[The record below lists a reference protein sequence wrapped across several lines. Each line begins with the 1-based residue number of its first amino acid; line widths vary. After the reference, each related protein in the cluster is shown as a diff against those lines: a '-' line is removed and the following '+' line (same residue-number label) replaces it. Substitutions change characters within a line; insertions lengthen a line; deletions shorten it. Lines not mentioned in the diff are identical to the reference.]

1 MYVQNL
7 LAEEANAL
15 ALCDQLDNGG
25 YIFVCG
31 ATAMGADVMETI
43 IEILVKYRHSQYK
56 NKEEAHEYIKTL
68 HESGRYVAE
77 LWSA

>member
-1 MYVQNL
+1 M
-7 LAEEANAL
+7 AEDANAL

-43 IEILVKYRHSQYK
+43 IQLLVKHRSQLYK
-56 NKEEAHEYIKTL
+56 TKEDAHLYVKSL
-68 HESGRYVAE
+68 QDSGRYVAE